1 MNESKFSVANGA
13 RLAMVVLAFVTAL
26 VAVQA
31 FGAKPAEALCAY
43 PGPPPGKDP
52 FAEAQQLRVGTGS
65 TVYCMEHEGTTAGAT
80 MEAGEP
86 RPYASYKD
94 CGIYGISNS
103 VWWKVTVPSNLPSYL
118 YGTTGGAYLKLSTGG
133 SSFDT
138 VLAVY
143 KGSSLTSLQQAACS
157 NENKLPNWND
167 LLYAPSLAK
176 GQTYYVQL
184 SGTGGARSGSY
195 KLISTWVTQTEY
207 VRATRL

>member
-1 MNESKFSVANGA
+1 MES
-13 RLAMVVLAFVTAL
+13 R
-26 VAVQA
+26 
-31 FGAKPAEALCAY
+31 
-43 PGPPPGKDP
+43 
-52 FAEAQQLRVGTGS
+52 
-65 TVYCMEHEGTTAGAT
+65 
-80 MEAGEP
+80 EP

-133 SSFDT
+133 SLFDT

-143 KGSSLTSLQQAACS
+143 KGSSLTSLQQVACS

-195 KLISTWVTQTEY
+195 KLISTWVTPGEY
-207 VRATRL
+207 VRATKL

>member
-1 MNESKFSVANGA
+1 MRHPSSARRKGSFRRGTAAKGRNRQYRLLYGTRGHHGGSDNGSG
-13 RLAMVVLAFVTAL
+13 R
-26 VAVQA
+26 
-31 FGAKPAEALCAY
+31 
-43 PGPPPGKDP
+43 
-52 FAEAQQLRVGTGS
+52 
-65 TVYCMEHEGTTAGAT
+65 
-80 MEAGEP
+80 EP

-143 KGSSLTSLQQAACS
+143 KGSSLTSLQQVACS
-157 NENKLPNWND
+157 NENKLPNWTD

-195 KLISTWVTQTEY
+195 KLISTWVTPGEY
-207 VRATRL
+207 MRATHF

>member
-1 MNESKFSVANGA
+1 MNESKFSVASGV
-13 RLAMVVLAFVTAL
+13 RLAMVILAFVAAL

-31 FGAKPAEALCAY
+31 FGAKPAEALCAT
-43 PGPPPGKDP
+43 PLPPAGKDP
-52 FAEAQQLRVGTGS
+52 FAEAPQLRVGTGS

-103 VWWKVTVPSNLPSYL
+103 VWWKVTVPSNLYSSY
-118 YGTTGGAYLKLSTGG
+118 YGSTGGAYLKLTTEN

-143 KGSSLTSLQQAACS
+143 KGSSLTSLQQVACS
-157 NENKLPNWND
+157 NNNSLPNWTD
-167 LLYAPSLAK
+167 KLYAPGRPK

-195 KLISTWVTQTEY
+195 KLISTWVTPGEY
-207 VRATRL
+207 MRATHF